1 MKPHILIIEDNQE
14 IRENTAEI
22 LELANYRVST
32 AENGK
37 VGIEKAQS
45 DHPDL
50 IICDV
55 MMPVLDG
62 YGVLHLLHKN
72 DELSGIPFIFLTA
85 KSERS
90 DFRKGM
96 EMGADDYITKPFTDI
111 ELLNAVESRLKKIA
125 LMKKEYPA
133 GIQGMQEML
142 NEYGEKE
149 TLENISENRPEN
161 TYRKK
166 QVIYLQGNH
175 PQKLFYIR
183 KGKVKTYISNDDGK
197 DLTIGLYS
205 DGDFFGYTALL
216 EGTTYKETAETI
228 DESLIAEIPISDF
241 EHLLF
246 TNKDATKQ
254 FIKLLAKNIS
264 EKEKQLLNIAYNSLR
279 KRVATALVTLM
290 NKYQKEGEDQFSIQI
305 SREDLANIA
314 GTATESLIR
323 TLSDF
328 KSEKLIDI
336 QGSRISILNKK
347 KLENMLN

>member
-1 MKPHILIIEDNQE
+1 MKSHILIIEDNDE
-14 IRENTAEI
+14 IRENTGEI

-37 VGIEKAQS
+37 VGIEKAQV
-45 DHPDL
+45 DKPDL

-72 DELSGIPFIFLTA
+72 DHLSGVPFIFLTA

-111 ELLNAVESRLKKIA
+111 ELLNAVESRLNKVA
-125 LMKKEYPA
+125 LLKKEYA
-133 GIQGMQEML
+133 VGLQGMEDML
-142 NEYGEKE
+142 NDFGEKE
-149 TLENISENRPEN
+149 TLENISKNRPEN

-166 QVIYLQGNH
+166 QVVYWQGNH
-175 PQKLFYIR
+175 PQKLFYI
-183 KGKVKTYISNDDGK
+183 KSGKIKTFITNDDGK

-216 EGTTYKETAETI
+216 EGTTYKETAEAI
-228 DESLIAEIPISDF
+228 DESVVAEIPITDF

-246 TNKDATKQ
+246 NNKEATRQ

-264 EKEKQLLNIAYNSLR
+264 DKEQQLLNIAYNSLR

-290 NKYQKEGEDQFSIQI
+290 DKYHKDEAIFSIQI

-328 KSEKLIDI
+328 KAEKLIDI
-336 QGSRISILNKK
+336 QGSRISVINRK

>member
-1 MKPHILIIEDNQE
+1 MKSHILIIEDNEE

-37 VGIEKAQS
+37 VGIEKAQA
-45 DHPDL
+45 DKPDL

-62 YGVLHLLHKN
+62 YGVLHLIHKN
-72 DELSGIPFIFLTA
+72 DELAGIPFIFLTA

-111 ELLNAVESRLKKIA
+111 ELLNAVESRLKKVA
-125 LMKKEYPA
+125 LMKKEYAP
-133 GIQGMQEML
+133 GLEGMQDML
-142 NEYGEKE
+142 NEFGEKE
-149 TLENISENRPEN
+149 TLENISQNRPEN
-161 TYRKK
+161 TYKKK
-166 QVIYLQGNH
+166 QMVYLQGNH

-183 KGKVKTYISNDDGK
+183 KGKVKTYITNEDGK
-197 DLTIGLYS
+197 DLTVGLFS

-216 EGTTYKETAETI
+216 EGTTYKETAEAI
-228 DESLIAEIPISDF
+228 DESLVAEIPITDF

-246 TNKDATKQ
+246 TNKEATRQ
-254 FIKLLAKNIS
+254 FIKLLAHNIS

-290 NKYQKEGEDQFSIQI
+290 NKYRKDEDVFSIQI

-336 QGSRISILNKK
+336 QGSRISILNSK